1 MTVEEY
7 VNELEGYLEPHLIE
21 KFKDWS
27 TDTKLYM
34 YLHHIQLRHMDE
46 FSNSL
51 SIATQI
57 LCSLRKNN
65 DA

>member
-7 VNELEGYLEPHLIE
+7 VKELEGYLEPHLIE

-46 FSNSL
+46 FSNAL